1 MVVRTKTDYCG
12 VVGVVVMTS
21 MTFPV
26 DLAVVAV
33 WRDLKVGGDYR
44 RMSVHYRMGHFRRH
58 MRVGQAHLQGLER
71 KNDDEQVAQ
80 HGCE

>member
-1 MVVRTKTDYCG
+1 MA
-12 VVGVVVMTS
+12 S
-21 MTFPV
+21 MTVPV

-33 WRDLKVGGDYR
+33 GRNFKISGDHR

-58 MRVGQAHLQGLER
+58 MRVSQAHLQGLEHEY
-71 KNDDEQVAQ
+71 NDEQVAQ